1 MTAFDY
7 SKPAATAQRLLERF
21 GRAVTLTRKTP
32 GAYDPATG
40 APGAGTTATHAGTAA
55 LFDYQ
60 QKDIDGTHIRVG
72 DQRAYIAPDLAVTP
86 QTGDTLT
93 VGGDTWSVIAS
104 RPLAPAGVIVLHDVQ
119 VRR

>member
-1 MTAFDY
+1 MSSFDY
-7 SKPAATAQRLLERF
+7 TKTAATATRLLLKF
-21 GRAVTLTRKTP
+21 GRAATLTRVAP

-40 APGAGTTATHAGTAA
+40 APGAGSTALHAGTAA

-60 QKDIDGTHIRVG
+60 QKDIDGTHVRMG
-72 DQRAYIAPDLAVTP
+72 DQRAYIAPDLAATP

-93 VGGDTWSVIAS
+93 IGSDVWSVIAS
-104 RPLAPAGVIVLHDVQ
+104 RPLAPAGTVVLHEAQ